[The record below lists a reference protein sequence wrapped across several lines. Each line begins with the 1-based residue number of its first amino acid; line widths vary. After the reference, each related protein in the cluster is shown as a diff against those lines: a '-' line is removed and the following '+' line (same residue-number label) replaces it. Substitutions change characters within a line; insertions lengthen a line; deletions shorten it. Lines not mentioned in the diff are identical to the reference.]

1 MPKEGNVKK
10 NISKQVKK
18 PKNKEG
24 GGDFYRYIKKISRNC
39 N

>member
-1 MPKEGNVKK
+1 MPKKGNVKK

-24 GGDFYRYIKKISRNC
+24 GGDYRYVI
-39 N
+39 

>member
-1 MPKEGNVKK
+1 MPKKGNVKK

-24 GGDFYRYIKKISRNC
+24 GGLKICFLKNLTKL
-39 N
+39 